1 MTDNAKPASAGTG
14 ETAGSAVYEI
24 KTIDDFLRLPDRAI
38 DKALAE
44 FVPAMKAAHAMYRLA
59 VTLAEVAGVA
69 PDTVPMTIPTM
80 RFVDDDRKTITF
92 NLKPNAAPHL
102 RGGAP
107 AEPRKGGGAC
117 SA

>member
-1 MTDNAKPASAGTG
+1 MKK
-14 ETAGSAVYEI
+14 YEI
-24 KTIDDFLRLPDRAI
+24 QTIDDFLRLPDHAI

-69 PDTVPMTIPTM
+69 PDTVPMTIPAM

-92 NLKPNAAPHL
+92 NLKPNAEGQPRREATEVAPSGWGF
-102 RGGAP
+102 RVP
-107 AEPRKGGGAC
+107 SERQEKVENSC
-117 SA
+117 

>member
-1 MTDNAKPASAGTG
+1 MDNPKQDQGAASEGTG
-14 ETAGSAVYEI
+14 ASPCSAVYEI
-24 KTIDDFLRLPDRAI
+24 KTIDDFLRLPDHAI

-69 PDTVPMTIPTM
+69 PDTVPMTIPAM

-92 NLKPNAAPHL
+92 NLKPNDALHVQPGREA
-102 RGGAP
+102 GGL
-107 AEPRKGGGAC
+107 
-117 SA
+117 